1 MTESTKV
8 FAPLSRRLLRR
19 LALLAV
25 ASILLGSLVHS
36 LLIYRAEQ
44 QQFSRLV
51 EQLTDNHLPL
61 LQIALWDIEVD
72 ALRRQIAMIAEREE
86 VAAVVLSSPTG
97 LRLHAGAEITD
108 TVPADARV
116 AIAPPDD
123 GAHVLGELQV
133 YYQRERLNQAIIAAV
148 GMRLFELSLFTLLVC
163 LVIFRLLQ
171 RDLVR
176 PLRSINRYANEL
188 VPQRHPPALQL
199 DRPPRAWEDEI
210 DRVAAGFD
218 TLRVGIRHYAEQHE
232 NALQALEVERDSLD
246 RRVAERTQELAFVNG
261 YQELTSR
268 AIQGF
273 MQTRSVDYPD
283 YLRRVLQELGEYLGL
298 DALALIDRRHTRPW
312 VTRVAWFVHDDWQ
325 WLERVFAGGCETEA
339 DDDWSLTVLNGSSD
353 TLLVRFSSREQ
364 SFVLAARTRVGNAA
378 LARQDMLESSA
389 KWLLSLLQRWD
400 HMSDLDHARQEL
412 LHMSR
417 SDHLTGLA
425 NRRHFDTYKI
435 DEARRA
441 LRMGTPIAL
450 LMIDVDHFKDFNDL
464 YGHSRGDQCLV
475 ALAEQM
481 QWRFKRAADL
491 PARLG
496 GEEFAI
502 LLPGYNFLQA
512 KEAAEGLRQ
521 SIFDQAITHR
531 GSPFGF
537 VSVSIGCVWWPGQ
550 QGQANPVELMNDLVN
565 QADAALYQA
574 KGEGRNTVVYAEF
587 NEQPVIDQNS

>member
-1 MTESTKV
+1 MNDNHKV
-8 FAPLSRRLLRR
+8 FAPLSKRLLQR

-25 ASILLGSLVHS
+25 LSILFGSLVHS

-51 EQLTDNHLPL
+51 DQLTANHLPL
-61 LQIALWDIEVD
+61 LQVALWDIEVD
-72 ALRRQIAMIAEREE
+72 ALRQQVTMIADREE
-86 VAAVVLSSPTG
+86 VATVILSSPTG
-97 LRLHAGAEITD
+97 LHLQAGAAVAD
-108 TVPADARV
+108 DYQADARV
-116 AIAPPDD
+116 AISPPNG
-123 GAHVLGELQV
+123 GAHALGELQI
-133 YYQRERLNQAIIAAV
+133 YYQRERLNKAIVAAV
-148 GMRLFELSLFTLLVC
+148 AMRFFELSLFTLLVC
-163 LVIFRLLQ
+163 LVIFRFLR

-176 PLRSINRYANEL
+176 PLNSINRYVAEL
-188 VPQRHPPALQL
+188 LPQRHPPRLKL
-199 DRPPRAWEDEI
+199 DRPPRPWEDEI

-218 TLRVGIRHYAEQHE
+218 TLREGIRHYAEQHE
-232 NALQALEVERDSLD
+232 NALQALETERDSLD
-246 RRVAERTQELAFVNG
+246 SRVAARTRELAFVNG

-268 AIQGF
+268 SIQGF
-273 MQTRSVDYPD
+273 MQARPAEYPD
-283 YLRRVLQELGEYLGL
+283 YLRRVLQDLAEYLGL
-298 DALALIDRRHTRPW
+298 DACALLDRRHSRPW
-312 VTRVAWFVHDDWQ
+312 VTRVAWFVHDDWP
-325 WLERVFAGGCETEA
+325 WLERVLTHGCEVSVEEG
-339 DDDWSLTVLNGSSD
+339 WSQYFLTGAPN
-353 TLLVRFSSREQ
+353 TLLVRFSGREQ
-364 SFVLAARTRVGNAA
+364 SFVLAVRTSEEAA
-378 LARQDMLESSA
+378 GPLQQDMLESSG

-400 HMSDLDHARQEL
+400 HMADLDSARQEL
-412 LHMSR
+412 LEMSR

-425 NRRHFDTYKI
+425 NRRHFDAYKI

-441 LRMGTPIAL
+441 LRMGAPVAL

-502 LLPGYNFLQA
+502 LLPGYNSLQA
-512 KEAAEGLRQ
+512 QEAAEGLRQ
-521 SIFDQAITHR
+521 SIFDLAITHR

-550 QGQANPVELMNDLVN
+550 HGQANPVELMNDLVN

-574 KGEGRNTVVYAEF
+574 KGEGRNRVVYAEF
-587 NEQPVIDQNS
+587 SDLNSPAQNS